1 MINRDDLTRRVI
13 DLAALDIDFDQ
24 AVSTWWYDSRDT
36 GGLRLTD
43 QGNEIFLECLDL
55 DAWHYEIDAAVLI
68 PRNLLVMDRYLTCP
82 YHLSR
87 SRRTYSQHN
96 LAWACALCLG
106 YDRVAPGRAGRGEG
120 VA

>member
-24 AVSTWWYDSRDT
+24 AVATWWYDGRGS

-43 QGNEIFLECLDL
+43 QGNKIFLQCLDL

-87 SRRTYSQHN
+87 SRRTYTLTLFGSREAVMAN
-96 LAWACALCLG
+96 LYGDITRFLQSLTAQ
-106 YDRVAPGRAGRGEG
+106 
-120 VA
+120 